1 MGARVGI
8 AWGNLGREADP
19 AAWVVMRASD
29 RAILGAS
36 SSQGGA
42 LRIAHAMYDDLDASM
57 RLAGPTIV
65 LVDRT
70 SGEVRGCVARRV
82 RADEAARQLSERTGT
97 VVLRLPPRL
106 LSRIHRARGE
116 EPLETY
122 IVDALSRAL
131 TR

>member
-1 MGARVGI
+1 MAARVGI
-8 AWGNLGREADP
+8 AWGNLGRESDP

-29 RAILGAS
+29 RAILGAA

-42 LRIAHAMYDDLDASM
+42 LRIAHAMWDDLDASM

-70 SGEVRGCVARRV
+70 SGEVRGCVARRA
-82 RADEAARQLSERTGT
+82 RADDAAAQLANRTGT

-106 LSRIHRARGE
+106 LARIHRARGE
-116 EPLETY
+116 EALETY